1 MAETIFKNVCIV
13 GAGAIG
19 GWIGAGLARAGCAVS
34 VLARGQT
41 LAALQRDG
49 LQLQSGPADALQ
61 TQSHKVNASASTQVL
76 GPQDLVVVAVK
87 APAMR
92 EVARQIAPLLQ
103 ANTVVLT
110 AMNGV
115 PWWFL
120 QGFGG
125 ALQGRQL
132 SCVDPDGAIA
142 AAIAPQHTVGSVV
155 HASCSVSAPGVVRHG
170 FGNKLILGEPSGHST
185 PRVAALAAVFE
196 RAGFEAP
203 VSDQIQRDIWFKL
216 WGNMTMNPVSALTGA
231 ACDAILEDELVRG
244 FMATAMGEAAAIGAR
259 IGCPI
264 EQSAEAR
271 MAVTRQLGAFKTSML
286 HDAQAGRAL
295 EIDALIGAVREIG
308 QRVGVTTPSIDA
320 LLGLVR
326 LMARTRGLLARM

>member
-103 ANTVVLT
+103 ADL
-110 AMNGV
+110 
-115 PWWFL
+115 
-120 QGFGG
+120 
-125 ALQGRQL
+125 
-132 SCVDPDGAIA
+132 
-142 AAIAPQHTVGSVV
+142 
-155 HASCSVSAPGVVRHG
+155 
-170 FGNKLILGEPSGHST
+170 
-185 PRVAALAAVFE
+185 VF
-196 RAGFEAP
+196 
-203 VSDQIQRDIWFKL
+203 SYQD
-216 WGNMTMNPVSALTGA
+216 T
-231 ACDAILEDELVRG
+231 
-244 FMATAMGEAAAIGAR
+244 
-259 IGCPI
+259 
-264 EQSAEAR
+264 R
-271 MAVTRQLGAFKTSML
+271 MADRFAF
-286 HDAQAGRAL
+286 
-295 EIDALIGAVREIG
+295 
-308 QRVGVTTPSIDA
+308 PF
-320 LLGLVR
+320 
-326 LMARTRGLLARM
+326 LLAMCPPSPKNIPWADIKLAR